1 MSCSFVNIVGGI
13 CGADERSS
21 SSTSII
27 PLTQCNKDIKNHKKF
42 LKFSGVQTEVELILA
57 RCGCFEKPSNFL
69 ETTIC
74 PAHRARL
81 GIGWRRSSSLCSVP
95 EVVSGHCKDLRK
107 VPTLQKG
114 INLFQSM
121 KLLEVTNQFVPVGSG
136 KWWSVWWTDSQK
148 LSPIS

>member
-1 MSCSFVNIVGGI
+1 MSYSFSNIADGI

-21 SSTSII
+21 SSISII
-27 PLTQCNKDIKNHKKF
+27 PLTQCNKGIQKHKKF

-57 RCGCFEKPSNFL
+57 RCGCFEKPLNVL
-69 ETTIC
+69 EMTMC

-81 GIGWRRSSSLCSVP
+81 GIGWRRPSGLCSVS

-114 INLFQSM
+114 INLSQSK
-121 KLLEVTNQFVPVGSG
+121 KLLEVTNQFLPLGSG
-136 KWWSVWWTDSQK
+136 K
-148 LSPIS
+148 

>member
-1 MSCSFVNIVGGI
+1 MSCSFFNIAGGI

-27 PLTQCNKDIKNHKKF
+27 PFTKCDKEIQKHKKF

-69 ETTIC
+69 EMTIC

-81 GIGWRRSSSLCSVP
+81 GIGWRRPSCFGSLQGPSESTSIAKRDKFVSIH
-95 EVVSGHCKDLRK
+95 EVVGRYQSVSPCGLR
-107 VPTLQKG
+107 
-114 INLFQSM
+114 
-121 KLLEVTNQFVPVGSG
+121 
-136 KWWSVWWTDSQK
+136 
-148 LSPIS
+148 